1 MLFSLISQIVCAWFA
16 FLIPCYS
23 TWKALSHRPTS
34 DPELERWAMYW
45 VCVGGLVAFENVA
58 QWLVSWFPF
67 YWEART
73 ILLLFLALPQIQGS
87 TFIYQTY
94 IQPFFRNNE
103 ADIDAAITAAS
114 NNTLAFAQ
122 AKLAGL
128 WEAVWKLATGNNP
141 NAAQAA
147 SGAAGGQQ
155 PQGQSSAPSAASV
168 FAMGQN
174 LFQAYGAGA
183 FGALQR
189 QFAPNTR
196 QPAAAATTSGR
207 QGPSP
212 SPSPGVQPRPPFYAS
227 SSGVSGT
234 SATSRPVSH
243 SSNTP
248 PAFPEPYHF

>member
-1 MLFSLISQIVCAWFA
+1 MFMSLISQILCAWFA

-45 VCVGGLVAFENVA
+45 VCIGGLVALENVA
-58 QWLVSWFPF
+58 QWLLSWIPF
-67 YWEART
+67 YWEVKT

-94 IQPFFRNNE
+94 VQPFFRRNE
-103 ADIDAAITAAS
+103 TDIDAAITAAQT
-114 NNTLAFAQ
+114 NVIAFIQ
-122 AKLAGL
+122 EKLTSL
-128 WEAVWKLATGNNP
+128 WEAVWKIATKNNP

-147 SGAAGGQQ
+147 APGAAGGQQ
-155 PQGQSSAPSAASV
+155 PQGQSSAPPAASV
-168 FAMGQN
+168 FAMGQS
-174 LFQAYGAGA
+174 LFHTYGASA

-189 QFAPNTR
+189 QFAPSQA
-196 QPAAAATTSGR
+196 QPAA
-207 QGPSP
+207 PSNKP
-212 SPSPGVQPRPPFYAS
+212 SSSPNSSAGVQPRPPIYSS

-234 SATSRPVSH
+234 SAASRPSSH